1 MPSIKLPPSE
11 AIDDLYRAIL
21 SLRSEDECHLFFGD
35 LFTRQELSLFSQRLQ
50 VARMLSDGCT
60 YGAVRSQLST
70 SSCTITRVNTNLQF
84 GTGGYQLILERL
96 NTAGTQTDEQ
106 DLRQYRTT
114 NQCVS
119 HCTDEARILK
129 FVCA

>member
-1 MPSIKLPPSE
+1 MPSIKLPPCE
-11 AIDDLYRAIL
+11 AVEDLYRAIL
-21 SLRSEDECHLFFGD
+21 SLRDEEECHRFFGD

-84 GTGGYQLILERL
+84 GTGGYQLVLERL

-106 DLRQYRTT
+106 DLSLR
-114 NQCVS
+114 
-119 HCTDEARILK
+119 
-129 FVCA
+129 